1 MKRRGTRRRRF
12 TLGDWSVDPSL
23 GVIERD
29 GIRSALEPRL
39 LDVLGFLAERKGD
52 VATIDELL
60 DACWSGGFHGDNPV
74 HKAIA
79 MLRKAL
85 GDDARAPRYVATIRK
100 RGYRVVVPVRFG
112 DADESP
118 PAIRAAPPP
127 APALGD
133 VEVVAALAERWYAGG
148 RRPEDL
154 LPQCRLLAHAT
165 ALVDDRE
172 DAMSRDH
179 ARFVRRS
186 HRQAVVRSSI
196 LVCMS
201 STILSLAACV
211 LLAVLDGRRAAAS
224 ISAGAGRA
232 PAHAPPGC
240 DDGLT
245 HREGPRGTVYRDAG
259 RVPCTRAYVDADY
272 RSSPAP
278 VRRAQGSR

>member
-1 MKRRGTRRRRF
+1 MPRF
-12 TLGDWSVDPSL
+12 TLGDWTVYPAL

-39 LDVLGFLAERKGD
+39 LDVLGFLAERDGD

-60 DACWSGGFHGDNPV
+60 DACWNGAFHGDNPV

-100 RGYRVVVPVRFG
+100 RGYRIVVPVRFG
-112 DADESP
+112 DSEGSAP
-118 PAIRAAPPP
+118 VARPAPPHP
-127 APALGD
+127 LGD

-154 LPQCRLLAHAT
+154 LLQGRLLAQAT
-165 ALVDDRE
+165 ALVDERE
-172 DAMSRDH
+172 GAMSREH
-179 ARFVRRS
+179 ARFVRLSR
-186 HRQAVVRSSI
+186 RQAVVRSSI

-211 LLAVLDGRRAAAS
+211 LLAVLDDRRAAAA
-224 ISAGAGRA
+224 IAVDVGQKD
-232 PAHAPPGC
+232 AHARSGC
-240 DDGLT
+240 DDDSSHPRKATGTNYADGHGAPCART
-245 HREGPRGTVYRDAG
+245 HVA
-259 RVPCTRAYVDADY
+259 VDD
-272 RSSPAP
+272 RSLSAPAP
-278 VRRAQGSR
+278 GARRPM